1 MKLPVRARL
10 GLLCGALMVVSSSVL
25 MVVVYLLL
33 QANLPDRFD
42 SIAIRLMP
50 GGSAAELTSTEGAAV
65 WSLGGGQA
73 DPFLSAALGQYVLW
87 SALSLALLGLGAI
100 AVGWCVSG
108 RVLRPLRRITA
119 TARRLSAQ
127 NLHERIALT
136 GPKDELTDLAGTVD
150 EMLDRI
156 EAGFTSQR
164 RFIANAAHEL
174 RTPLAVQR
182 TALQVGLLDPTPA
195 ELALIREQLLA
206 DNRRSQRL
214 IEGLLL
220 LARSD
225 QGVLRSERVRL
236 DEVVTDVLAQ
246 QRPDPELTFEVE
258 LLPVL
263 VRGEALL
270 LTHLVG
276 NLIANAV
283 RYNTIGGTVWVRTT
297 PDGVLEVR
305 NTGPLVA
312 ADTAAELTEPFR
324 RGAGRTHSPADGC
337 GLGLS
342 IVDSITNAHH
352 GALDLTARPEG
363 GLCVRVTLPVAPS
376 RRVPPPTAP

>member
-1 MKLPVRARL
+1 VRLPVRARL
-10 GLLCGALMVVSSSVL
+10 GLLCGTLMVVSSSAL
-25 MVVVYLLL
+25 LTAVYLLL
-33 QANLPDRFD
+33 RASLPERFD
-42 SIAIRLMP
+42 SIAVQLMP
-50 GGSAAELTSTEGAAV
+50 DGTAEWTPMKPVAAWAPSGRAE
-65 WSLGGGQA
+65 
-73 DPFLSAALGQYVLW
+73 PFLSAALGQYVLW
-87 SALSLALLGLGAI
+87 SVLSLVLLGVAAI
-100 AVGWCVSG
+100 AVGWWVSG
-108 RVLRPLRRITA
+108 RALRPLRRITA
-119 TARRLSAQ
+119 TARRLSSQ

-136 GPKDELTDLAGTVD
+136 GPKDELTDLAATVD

-182 TALQVGLLDPTPA
+182 TALQVGLVDPTPE
-195 ELALIREQLLA
+195 ELALIRDRLLA

-225 QGVLRSERVRL
+225 QGVIRSEPVRL
-236 DEVVTDVLAQ
+236 DEVVNEVLAQ
-246 QRPDPELTFEVE
+246 QHGTELTFEVE
-258 LLPVL
+258 LLPAL
-263 VRGEALL
+263 ISGEALL

-276 NLIANAV
+276 NLVTNAV

-312 ADTAAELTEPFR
+312 PDTAAQLTEPFR
-324 RGAGRTHSPADGC
+324 RGAGRTHSYVDGC

-342 IVDSITNAHH
+342 IVDSITTAHH
-352 GALDLTARPEG
+352 GALDLTARPAG

-376 RRVPPPTAP
+376 PRVPPPTGR